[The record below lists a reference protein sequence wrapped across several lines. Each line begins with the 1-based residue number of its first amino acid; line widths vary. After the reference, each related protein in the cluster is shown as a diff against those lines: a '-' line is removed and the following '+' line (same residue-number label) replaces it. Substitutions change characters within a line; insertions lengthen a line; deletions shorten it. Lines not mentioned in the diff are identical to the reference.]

1 MVFPTT
7 NWSLRGKD
15 VCEMERM
22 RTIST
27 QEEKRS
33 KKIFVETDAK
43 KTVSIRMNRS
53 DLVIVVYCEIYFG
66 ILITIFSF
74 YSLRMKEHPTERP
87 ERYEEI
93 LASPAIQSL
102 PKEITD
108 EEVKMVKNVIEQIP
122 QVPDN

>member
-1 MVFPTT
+1 
-7 NWSLRGKD
+7 
-15 VCEMERM
+15 MERM
-22 RTIST
+22 RAIST

-43 KTVSIRMNRS
+43 KTVSIRMYRS

-66 ILITIFSF
+66 ILITIFFSYSF
-74 YSLRMKEHPTERP
+74 RMKEHPNERP

-108 EEVKMVKNVIEQIP
+108 EEVEMVKNVIEQIP
-122 QVPDN
+122 HVPDN